1 MACVVLVLVRTEVL
15 GVLIVYCKRVGG
27 CAGGPSGPVSEVLR
41 TSEVAV
47 VYRRQVPPKVA
58 GRQAD
63 KRVGTNGLNP
73 TSIGVL

>member
-27 CAGGPSGPVSEVLR
+27 CLVVRPVSEVLR